1 MSPSLSR
8 TLRCCSTNGHRKAP
22 AIGSV
27 EVQLLLLLAIIIAGP
42 IMAERFGFP
51 GLIGLI
57 FLGMFAGPFVL
68 GWIPIEGLVS
78 DLGDIGL
85 LYLMFLAGLSFNIR
99 AFMENRSN
107 AIVYGLL
114 GFFIPFVMSFYFA
127 VSFIDLEILGA
138 LLVGAMWASNTLVA
152 YPDVLAAGLQNNRA
166 VSAAVSAGVVADLLS
181 LTVLGI
187 VTSTT
192 IIELEDAAYSE
203 PTTPNPALPLWLG
216 LLLLVAFCLWLLPKI
231 TRWFFIKVGHTRTSR
246 FVFALAGMAAGAS
259 VALLG
264 GVEGLIGAFLAG
276 LGMNALIPTRSALME
291 RIDFVGG
298 AIFVPA
304 FLVSIGLSIDP
315 RAMFDID
322 TIVLA
327 LAFTA
332 LVVAGKSLAAIVT
345 GGIFR
350 LTAMSIGLMASL
362 STGQAAST
370 LAIAQVGVS
379 LNLFGDDVFNAAI
392 LTVVSTAFITSYGTR
407 YFSRRVDRPAVVD
420 APLGDSVL
428 VDVRASSSDLASLM
442 AVAGAIAHPDRGVV
456 VPYMVSSPGQL
467 EVAKS
472 RVQEATDAAAAVGDD
487 ATGAIRVDDSFTA
500 ATLSLTEE
508 VGASFTILDWRVSRV
523 PMDLMFGHEIDLVGE
538 RSPIPTAAVRILR
551 RWDRIVVFT
560 GEVVDDWSGEDIWLA
575 LEVAARLRSD
585 RDASML
591 VFTPDPEAVSAKVE
605 DHPDIDV
612 VAEPS
617 NLRDIL
623 DRITGDDLIIA
634 PARVV
639 SGAGAYTQWRVSKRL
654 RNVSV
659 MVVAGPHRL
668 SVDGTSVQRSLHGV
682 VDSTDPTTVP
692 AQD

>member
-1 MSPSLSR
+1 M
-8 TLRCCSTNGHRKAP
+8 
-22 AIGSV
+22 
-27 EVQLLLLLAIIIAGP
+27 LAIIIAGP
-42 IMAERFGFP
+42 IIAERFGFP

-68 GWIPIEGLVS
+68 GWIPVEGLVA

-114 GFFIPFVMSFYFA
+114 GFFIPFVMSYFFA
-127 VSFIDLEILGA
+127 ISFIELEVLGA

-152 YPDVLAAGLQNNRA
+152 YPDVLVAGLQNKRA

-187 VTSTT
+187 VTSTAV
-192 IIELEDAAYSE
+192 IELEDAAYSE

-216 LLLLVAFCLWLLPKI
+216 LLLLAAFCFWLLPRI
-231 TRWFFIKVGHTRTSR
+231 TQWFFVKVGHTRTSR

-276 LGMNALIPTRSALME
+276 LGMNSLIPTRSALME

-298 AIFVPA
+298 TIFVPA
-304 FLVSIGLSIDP
+304 FLVSIGLAIDP
-315 RAMFDID
+315 RAMFNID
-322 TIVLA
+322 TIALA

-332 LVVAGKSLAAIVT
+332 LVVVGKTLAAVIT
-345 GGIFR
+345 GRIFK
-350 LTAMSIGLMASL
+350 LSAMDIGLMASL

-379 LNLFGDDVFNAAI
+379 LNLLGEDVFNAAI
-392 LTVVSTAFITSYGTR
+392 LTVVSTAFVTSYGTR
-407 YFSRRVDRPAVVD
+407 YFSRRVERPAIVE
-420 APLGDSVL
+420 APLGDAVL
-428 VDVRASSSDLASLM
+428 VDVRASGSDLNSLM

-456 VPYMVSSPGQL
+456 IPYMVPLSGRL
-467 EVAKS
+467 EMAKS
-472 RVQEATDAAAAVGDD
+472 RVQEAVDAAALVGDD
-487 ATGAIRVDDSFTA
+487 ATGEIRVDDSFTA
-500 ATLSLTEE
+500 ATLSITEE
-508 VGASFTILDWRVSRV
+508 VGASFAILDWSVSRV
-523 PMDLMFGHEIDLVGE
+523 PTDLMFGHEIDLVGE
-538 RSPIPTAAVRILR
+538 RSPIPTAAIRILR
-551 RWDRIVVFT
+551 QWNRVVVFT
-560 GEVVDDWSGEDIWLA
+560 GRVAEDWSAEDTWLA
-575 LEVAARLRSD
+575 LEIGERLRAE
-585 RDASML
+585 RDLSML
-591 VFTPDPEAVSAKVE
+591 VFTPDTDAVAAKVADNPRIE
-605 DHPDIDV
+605 V

-617 NLRDIL
+617 NLPDIL
-623 DRITGDDLIIA
+623 DRINEDDLIVA

-639 SGAGAYTQWRVSKRL
+639 SDAGPYSQWRTAKAL

-668 SVDGTSVQRSLHGV
+668 SVDGTSVQRNLHGV
-682 VDSTDPTTVP
+682 VDSTDPTTAP
-692 AQD
+692 TSA

>member
-1 MSPSLSR
+1 M
-8 TLRCCSTNGHRKAP
+8 
-22 AIGSV
+22 I
-27 EVQLLLLLAIIIAGP
+27 
-42 IMAERFGFP
+42 
-51 GLIGLI
+51 
-57 FLGMFAGPFVL
+57 AGPFVL
-68 GWIPIEGLVS
+68 GWIPIDGLVS

-99 AFMENRSN
+99 AFMENRTN

-114 GFFIPFVMSFYFA
+114 GFFIPFVLSFYYA
-127 VSFIDLEILGA
+127 VSLIDLEVLGA

-187 VTSTT
+187 VTSTA
-192 IIELEDAAYSE
+192 IIEIDDALAAE

-216 LLLLVAFCLWLLPKI
+216 LPLLAVFCLWLLPRI
-231 TRWFFIKVGHTRTSR
+231 TRWFFVKVGHTRTSR

-276 LGMNALIPTRSALME
+276 LGMNALIPARSALME

-304 FLVSIGLSIDP
+304 FLVAIGLSIDP
-315 RAMFDID
+315 RAIFDID
-322 TIVLA
+322 TITLA

-332 LVVAGKSLAAIVT
+332 LVVIGKTTAALIT
-345 GGIFR
+345 GRIFK
-350 LTAMSIGLMASL
+350 LSAMDIGLMASL

-370 LAIAQVGVS
+370 LAIAEVGVS
-379 LNLFGDDVFNAAI
+379 LNLFGQDVFNAAI

-407 YFSRRVDRPAVVD
+407 YFSHRVERPAVVE
-420 APLGDSVL
+420 APLGDAVL
-428 VDVRASSSDLASLM
+428 VDVRASGSDLTSLM
-442 AVAGAIAHPDRGVV
+442 AVAGAIARVDRGVV
-456 VPYMVSSPGQL
+456 IPYMVPVPGRL
-467 EVAKS
+467 EIAKA
-472 RVQEATDAAAAVGDD
+472 RVQEAVDAAASVGDD
-487 ATGAIRVDDSFTA
+487 ASAEIRVDDSFTA

-508 VGASFTILDWRVSRV
+508 VGATLAILDWSVSRV
-523 PMDLMFGHEIDLVGE
+523 PTDLMFGHEIDLVGE
-538 RSPIPTAAVRILR
+538 RSPIPTAAMRILR
-551 RWDRIVVFT
+551 EWNRVVVFT
-560 GEVVDDWSGEDIWLA
+560 GRVADDWNAEDTWLA
-575 LEVAARLRSD
+575 FEIATRLRRH
-585 RDASML
+585 RDLDML
-591 VFTPDPEAVSAKVE
+591 VFTPDTEAVRSRIE
-605 DHPDIDV
+605 DNPRIEV

-617 NLRDIL
+617 NLPDIL
-623 DRITGDDLIIA
+623 DRISEDDLIIA

-639 SGAGAYTQWRVSKRL
+639 SDAGAYRQWRTAKAL

-668 SVDGTSVQRSLHGV
+668 SVDGTSMLRSLHGV
-682 VDSTDPTTVP
+682 VDSTEPTTV
-692 AQD
+692 AT